1 MNECDVLYINYNC
14 LMHQAIKN
22 SNFKDIT
29 HDLLIFEVVMSDVIA
44 YTRVVID
51 AVKPKEMVYI
61 AIDGN
66 VNVAK
71 FKMLRE
77 PFGTS
82 HFETGSVFMQSLHL
96 RMRSAINLG
105 LFDVPTILFSDGNE
119 PGTARQKIC
128 NHIRETEKKSI
139 VYGLFDLCNH
149 TKTTLVTCIESR
161 EGFCFQNVK
170 TCSDLACQSQN
181 A

>member
-1 MNECDVLYINYNC
+1 
-14 LMHQAIKN
+14 MHQAIKN

-29 HDLLIFEVVMSDVIA
+29 HDLLIFEAVMSDVIA

-66 VNVAK
+66 VNVTK
-71 FKMLRE
+71 FEMKE
-77 PFGTS
+77 SFDTS
-82 HFETGSVFMQSLHL
+82 HFETGTVFMQSLHI

-105 LFDVPTILFSDGNE
+105 LFDVPMILFSDSNE
-119 PGTARQKIC
+119 PGTGRHKIF

-139 VYGLFDLCNH
+139 VYGLDLCNH
-149 TKTTLVTCIESR
+149 TCTDLKTLVTCTESMD
-161 EGFCFQNVK
+161 EGFCFQRVA
-170 TCSDLACQSQN
+170 TCLDLACQSQN